1 MQIDKKDNFMETITI
16 DEKNLV
22 EFSGVRKREFKSL
35 TQLLRNADN
44 LSIPYSKK
52 ELENLN
58 TTHAA
63 KDNL

>member
-1 MQIDKKDNFMETITI
+1 MQIDKKDDFMDTITV

-22 EFSGVRKREFKSL
+22 EFSGVRKRELKSL
-35 TQLLRNADN
+35 TQLLRDADN

-63 KDNL
+63 KDSI